1 MIWLTNNDSS
11 RARTII
17 VVIEWCSEDF
27 AMVKENQLSSL
38 RDEIDKIDDML
49 LNLLS
54 ERAALTQEVG
64 RLKKDSGSEVEYY
77 RPDREAKI
85 MRRLKGANKG
95 PLTDESLVHLMR
107 EVISACLSC
116 EKALSVAYLGPEG
129 TYTHGAMRKHF
140 GSFPEGVP
148 CHEISQVFRHVEG
161 GISDYG
167 VVPIENSVGGSVNQ
181 TLDSL
186 SAGNVKIIGEVTIP
200 IKHQLLSKGKD
211 LSQITKVFAHEQA
224 LMQCSSW
231 LRENLGSV
239 ELIRTSSN
247 AVAATKAKG
256 DSQVAAIAGAEAAKI
271 YGLEVLAK
279 NIEDSVRNS
288 TRFIVLGREVPNTS
302 GSDRTSIMFSASDEA
317 GSLYGVLGILANADI
332 SMSRIES
339 KPSGE
344 GLWDYTFF
352 VDFLGH
358 FYDPVV
364 SEAIS
369 KMKTKCRIFKVLG
382 SYPISVN

>member
-1 MIWLTNNDSS
+1 
-11 RARTII
+11 
-17 VVIEWCSEDF
+17 
-27 AMVKENQLSSL
+27 MVKETQLSLL

-54 ERAALTQEVG
+54 KRASITQEVG
-64 RLKKDSGSEVEYY
+64 RLKGSLGGDVEYY

-85 MRRLKGANKG
+85 MRRLVRANKG

-107 EVISACLSC
+107 EVISVCLSC
-116 EKALSVAYLGPEG
+116 EKVLSVAYLGPEG

-140 GSFPEGVP
+140 GSCPEGVP
-148 CHEISQVFRHVEG
+148 CHEISQVFRHVEE

-167 VVPIENSVGGSVNQ
+167 IVPIENSIGGSVNQ

-186 SAGNVKIIGEVTIP
+186 SVGNVKIIGEITIP

-211 LSQITKVFAHEQA
+211 LSQINKVFAHEQA
-224 LMQCSSW
+224 LVQCSFW
-231 LRENLGSV
+231 LKENLAGV

-247 AVAATKAKG
+247 AVAASKAKS
-256 DSQVAAIAGAEAAKI
+256 DPQVAAIAGAEAAEI

-279 NIEDSVRNS
+279 NIEDSIKNS
-288 TRFIVLGREVPNTS
+288 TRFIVLGREVPNTTD
-302 GSDRTSIMFSASDEA
+302 SDRTSIMFSASDEA
-317 GSLYGVLGILANADI
+317 GSLCSVLGILANAEI
-332 SMSRIES
+332 NMSRIES

-358 FYDPVV
+358 ENDPVV

-369 KMKTKCRIFKVLG
+369 KMRAKCRIFKVLG

>member
-1 MIWLTNNDSS
+1 
-11 RARTII
+11 
-17 VVIEWCSEDF
+17 
-27 AMVKENQLSSL
+27 MVKANQLNSL

-49 LNLLS
+49 LDLLNK
-54 ERAALTQEVG
+54 RAAVTQEVG
-64 RLKKDSGSEVEYY
+64 QLKRSSGGDVEYY

-85 MRRLKGANKG
+85 MRRLKEANKG
-95 PLTDESLVHLMR
+95 PLSDESLIQLMR
-107 EVISACLSC
+107 EVISVCLSC
-116 EKALSVAYLGPEG
+116 EKVLSVAYLGPEG

-140 GSFPEGVP
+140 GSCPEGVP
-148 CHEISQVFRHVEG
+148 CNEISQVFRLVEEG
-161 GISDYG
+161 TSDYG
-167 VVPIENSVGGSVNQ
+167 IVPIENSIGGSVNQ

-186 SAGNVKIIGEVTIP
+186 SAGNVKIIGEITIP
-200 IKHQLLSKGKD
+200 IKHQLLSRSRE

-239 ELIRTSSN
+239 ELIRASSN
-247 AVAATKAKG
+247 AVAATKATS
-256 DSQVAAIAGAEAAKI
+256 DSQVAAIAGAEAAEI

-279 NIEDSVRNS
+279 NIEDSVKNS
-288 TRFIVLGREVPNTS
+288 TRFIVLGREVPNTTD
-302 GSDRTSIMFSASDEA
+302 SDRTSIMFSASDEA
-317 GSLYGVLGILANADI
+317 GSLCSVLGILANAEI
-332 SMSRIES
+332 NMSRIES

-358 FYDPVV
+358 EYDPKV

-369 KMKTKCRIFKVLG
+369 KMRAKCRIFKVLG